1 MAPLERFSLAAAF
14 MISIYHQNR
23 SCPKLK
29 AATATAVSGI
39 PRPDISSIT
48 C

>member
-1 MAPLERFSLAAAF
+1 MAPLERFSLSPAF
-14 MISIYHQNR
+14 IISIYHQNR

-29 AATATAVSGI
+29 AATATAASGL
-39 PRPDISSIT
+39 PSPDIASIT